1 MAFAMCK
8 CRCYPAGL
16 PLVHVAAMADDGAC
30 RQPAHN
36 KQAAA
41 VLLCSTP
48 LPGNSFQIIPHRT
61 PTCCSTTGSSST
73 SLIAIQNQKPL
84 ERKSMSIHLD
94 RYGTGPNDDRRCLS
108 QHARIA
114 QNSYG
119 RGPPH
124 VLRRYVKVQT
134 RGSRERER
142 VLFAFHRRHLGTHP
156 IYRYGGTALE
166 RSNRAGPAR
175 PRPHHSVPKPKG
187 KAGAGRDAP
196 PADGS
201 FAERTL
207 AACRDGKKKKK
218 KTCAGQRVKGHC
230 PAR

>member
-1 MAFAMCK
+1 
-8 CRCYPAGL
+8 
-16 PLVHVAAMADDGAC
+16 
-30 RQPAHN
+30 
-36 KQAAA
+36 
-41 VLLCSTP
+41 
-48 LPGNSFQIIPHRT
+48 
-61 PTCCSTTGSSST
+61 
-73 SLIAIQNQKPL
+73 
-84 ERKSMSIHLD
+84 MSIHID

>member
-30 RQPAHN
+30 RQP
-36 KQAAA
+36 AAA

-218 KTCAGQRVKGHC
+218 KTCAGQRVKGHF